1 MNERPSESANSWL
14 NINISVWLCG
24 NDDDDDDIDDDGY
37 DNNDDNNDYDD
48 YDGSHDNYDDGYDD
62 YDGDDGDGA
71 YYRNVC
77 LLFLLH
83 KIQLS
88 L

>member
-1 MNERPSESANSWL
+1 
-14 NINISVWLCG
+14 VWLCG
-24 NDDDDDDIDDDGY
+24 NDDDDGYDNDENDDDN
-37 DNNDDNNDYDD
+37 DNNDDGEDD
-48 YDGSHDNYDDGYDD
+48 YDGSYDDYDDGYDD

-71 YYRNVC
+71 YYRNVY